1 MLTIILAAAWRGTCF
16 GDVAARLLVVR
27 QRHCIHA
34 DEVPQRHAPGT
45 FGVYIVVMSELAKLY
60 DVLKSAT
67 VAQVLAFAALIF
79 PGLVALRAYEAKR
92 GGEPRKTNEVL
103 VDILGYSLIA
113 DAHR

>member
-1 MLTIILAAAWRGTCF
+1 
-16 GDVAARLLVVR
+16 
-27 QRHCIHA
+27 
-34 DEVPQRHAPGT
+34 
-45 FGVYIVVMSELAKLY
+45 MSELAKLY
-60 DVLKSAT
+60 EVLKSAT

-113 DAHR
+113 DLIGEALLIAANAVPQPYRTVLYVLDVEVASVNRTA